1 MYQYLLVFHS
11 AFRWLVLGSL
21 LLAIYKAYTG
31 YLQKRTFISA
41 DNAIRHWTA
50 TIAHMQ
56 LIIGVILYIKSP
68 VTQYFWSNF
77 SENIKNLN
85 VAFFG
90 LYHFL
95 LMLTSVVLVTIGSAL
110 AKRKSTDQEKFKT
123 MLFWFS
129 LTLLIIFIAI
139 PWSFSPF
146 VNRPYIRL
154 L

>member
-31 YLQKRTFISA
+31 YSQKRAFTET
-41 DNAIRHWTA
+41 DNSIRHWTA
-50 TIAHMQ
+50 TIGHTQ
-56 LIIGVILYIKSP
+56 LIVGIILYIKSP
-68 VTQYFWSNF
+68 ITQYFWSNF

-95 LMLTSVVLVTIGSAL
+95 LMLISVVLVTIGSAL
-110 AKRKSTDQEKFKT
+110 AKRKSTDQERFKT
-123 MLFWFS
+123 ILFWFC

-146 VNRPYIRL
+146 VSRPYIRFL
-154 L
+154 